1 MQLTNSGRASNF
13 IRVVMAPP
21 DSATGGWRT
30 AVILT
35 CWTCS
40 KASGVAWVK
49 VSMWMPAP
57 GSSRIKQPMSNHLD
71 GYKETGVLAKKGW
84 IVFIGI
90 ERNNRVGVSQLK
102 KRKIVRQEMIKLS
115 SFSTDYLFS
124 YTLESPTIRN
134 ISPLVRPMTSQVV
147 TWTLCLRQLFVASQG
162 TSWSFSKFF
171 WETVFWVISWFK
183 TRRHYT
189 VLVCCLGQAM
199 NKITSVGINIQSN
212 LLNCIVLPFVINALY
227 K

>member
-1 MQLTNSGRASNF
+1 MAGNVACGDTRFSKHTCPVTPSITPSSFCQVEFPLSIQKKRMADDMQLTNSGRASNF

-171 WETVFWVISWFK
+171 WEIGRASCRERV
-183 TRRHYT
+183 
-189 VLVCCLGQAM
+189 
-199 NKITSVGINIQSN
+199 
-212 LLNCIVLPFVINALY
+212 
-227 K
+227 